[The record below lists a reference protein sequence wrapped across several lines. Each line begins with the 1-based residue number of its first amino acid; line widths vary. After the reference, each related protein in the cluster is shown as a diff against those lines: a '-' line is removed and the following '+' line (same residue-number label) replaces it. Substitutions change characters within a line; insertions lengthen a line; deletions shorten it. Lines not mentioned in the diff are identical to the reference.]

1 MLRSITPLLRSDAA
15 RIEDRLTRLCAED
28 RSPRFAAG
36 PVADATIRRH
46 VAASG
51 SSVTSC
57 RAWSSRRSGLLASAR
72 RRLFTVEPA
81 CAERAQGR

>member
-15 RIEDRLTRLCAED
+15 CIEDRLTRLCAED

-51 SSVTSC
+51 SSVT
-57 RAWSSRRSGLLASAR
+57 
-72 RRLFTVEPA
+72 
-81 CAERAQGR
+81 